1 MRAHLQQA
9 FLFIWHGKCRISP
22 DKGGH
27 WEIVEPTKQE
37 KDNIIK
43 KINPT
48 EVILNDS
55 LSNCDETIERSLQAL
70 KFYQEQL

>member
-1 MRAHLQQA
+1 HVKAINYHSKIWRSTIVRAHLQQA

-48 EVILNDS
+48 
-55 LSNCDETIERSLQAL
+55 
-70 KFYQEQL
+70 